1 MTFDQII
8 QNLQAK
14 KYYPIYFLQGEREPY
29 FVDLI
34 AEQIEKNVLQE
45 HEKSFNQRIIYGKD
59 LQADELI
66 GLAKS
71 YPMAAEHKVII
82 VREAQDFAKQLP
94 KMAQYFKNPQPST
107 ILVFCFKYKK
117 VDKRTSFFKSLKQN
131 AIFYE
136 SKPVYD
142 NQMPQWINKRLQN
155 QGFTIDPKASQM
167 LVDFLGNDLSK
178 VDNELMKLMQLV
190 DKGQKITP
198 DIIEKNI
205 GISKDFNNFELT
217 NALGRKDEFKAQQIV
232 QYFASNPKN
241 NPLLLTLGQLF
252 NYFSNLIIYHSL
264 EDKSKSTVAKKLGIN
279 PYFVGEVSQAARKY
293 SIKQAVN
300 AIQVI
305 KNTDAQLK
313 GIKASQI
320 PEKDLLKILV
330 VKIVRS

>member
-1 MTFDQII
+1 
-8 QNLQAK
+8 
-14 KYYPIYFLQGEREPY
+14 
-29 FVDLI
+29 
-34 AEQIEKNVLQE
+34 
-45 HEKSFNQRIIYGKD
+45 
-59 LQADELI
+59 
-66 GLAKS
+66 
-71 YPMAAEHKVII
+71 
-82 VREAQDFAKQLP
+82 
-94 KMAQYFKNPQPST
+94 
-107 ILVFCFKYKK
+107 
-117 VDKRTSFFKSLKQN
+117 
-131 AIFYE
+131 
-136 SKPVYD
+136 
-142 NQMPQWINKRLQN
+142 MPQWIHKRLQN
-155 QGFTIDPKASQM
+155 QGFGIDPKASQM

-178 VDNELMKLMQLV
+178 VDNELIKLMQVV
-190 DKGQKITP
+190 DKKQKITP

-264 EDKSKSTVAKKLGIN
+264 EDKSKFTVAKKLGIN
-279 PYFVGEVSQAARKY
+279 PFFVGEISQAAKKY

-320 PEKDLLKILV
+320 PEQDLLKILV

>member
-14 KYYPIYFLQGEREPY
+14 KYSPIYFLQGEREPY

-34 AEQIEKNVLQE
+34 ADQIENNVLQD
-45 HEKSFNQRIIYGKD
+45 HEKSFNQKIFYGKD
-59 LQADELI
+59 LQADDLI

-71 YPMAAEHKVII
+71 FPMAADHKVII

-117 VDKRTSFFKSLKQN
+117 VDKRTSYFKSLKKN
-131 AIFYE
+131 AVIYE

-155 QGFTIDPKASQM
+155 QGYSIDPKASLM

-178 VDNELMKLMQLV
+178 VDNELKKLVQLV
-190 DKGQKITP
+190 DESRKITP
-198 DIIEKNI
+198 ELIEENI
-205 GISKDFNNFELT
+205 GISKDYNNFELT
-217 NALGRKDEFKAQQIV
+217 NALGKKDELKAQQIV
-232 QYFASNPKN
+232 QYFASNPKK
-241 NPLLLTLGQLF
+241 NPLLLTLAHLF
-252 NYFSNLIIYHSL
+252 NYFSNLIIFHSL

-279 PYFVGEVSQAARKY
+279 PFFVGEISQAARKY

-300 AIQVI
+300 SI
-305 KNTDAQLK
+305 KIIKDADAQLK
-313 GIKASQI
+313 GIKANQI
-320 PEKDLLKILV
+320 SEKDLLKMLV
-330 VKIVRS
+330 TKIIRN

>member
-14 KYYPIYFLQGEREPY
+14 KYSPIYFLQGEREPY

-34 AEQIEKNVLQE
+34 ADQIENNVLQD
-45 HEKSFNQRIIYGKD
+45 HEKSFNQKIFYGKD
-59 LQADELI
+59 LQADDLI

-71 YPMAAEHKVII
+71 FPMAADHKVII

-117 VDKRTSFFKSLKQN
+117 VDKRTSYFKSLKKN
-131 AIFYE
+131 AVIYE

-155 QGFTIDPKASQM
+155 QGYSIDPKASLM

-178 VDNELMKLMQLV
+178 VDNELKKLVQLV
-190 DKGQKITP
+190 DESRKITP
-198 DIIEKNI
+198 ELIEENI
-205 GISKDFNNFELT
+205 GISKDYNNFELT
-217 NALGRKDEFKAQQIV
+217 NALGKKDELKAQQIV
-232 QYFASNPKN
+232 QYFASNPKK
-241 NPLLLTLGQLF
+241 NPLLLTLAHLF
-252 NYFSNLIIYHSL
+252 NYFSNLIIFHSL

-279 PYFVGEVSQAARKY
+279 PFFVGEISQAARKY

-300 AIQVI
+300 SI
-305 KNTDAQLK
+305 KIIKDADAQLK
-313 GIKASQI
+313 GIKANQI
-320 PEKDLLKILV
+320 SEKDLLKILV
-330 VKIVRS
+330 TKIIRN